1 MYDYE
6 RYAKKLNELKAA
18 GDSDALEAF
27 LLGELAII
35 DEPLAGSGSCPCG
48 RTQEELHQE
57 VLAWVQERL
66 TNQIVLRNDLASL
79 YRDGKRWDKCEKV
92 FSDMM
97 QNIAEAE
104 LADSP
109 LHGRILL
116 NRACMFMD
124 AGNLDAAL
132 DDATRAAS
140 IFDGDPEID
149 TDSVVAV
156 YNLLSAI
163 YAKKGDD
170 QHSVLARDMA
180 EEARKK

>member
-116 NRACMFMD
+116 NRALLERQLERLND
-124 AGNLDAAL
+124 ALADAEHAQACFETAPEVAPEAL
-132 DDATRAAS
+132 RQAIETVAACK
-140 IFDGDPEID
+140 
-149 TDSVVAV
+149 
-156 YNLLSAI
+156 SALG
-163 YAKKGDD
+163 K
-170 QHSVLARDMA
+170 
-180 EEARKK
+180 